1 MIAYMWVNSLFFG
14 LAPAFGWSRIG
25 QELTLTSCTVDFVN
39 ADDAYRTYIL
49 SSFILMF
56 SGPVITMLYCA
67 LSLAE
72 SKHSEKHAAN
82 DKVCQIFEHIETD
95 DSF

>member
-1 MIAYMWVNSLFFG
+1 
-14 LAPAFGWSRIG
+14 
-25 QELTLTSCTVDFVN
+25 
-39 ADDAYRTYIL
+39 
-49 SSFILMF
+49 
-56 SGPVITMLYCA
+56 MLYCA